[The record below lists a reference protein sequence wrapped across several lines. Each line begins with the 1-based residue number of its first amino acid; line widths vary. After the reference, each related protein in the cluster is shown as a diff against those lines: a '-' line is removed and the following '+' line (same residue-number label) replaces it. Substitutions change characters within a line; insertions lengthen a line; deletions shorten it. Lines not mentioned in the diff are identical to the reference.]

1 MRITLSFLAAALSG
15 LAAASPALHGYEGYG
30 YGRHAAPSGSAPS
43 EVATSVIPSSSSAP
57 AGTGGKPSGTKSH
70 PVVTPGVEPSGTK
83 YHPVVTPGVEPS
95 GTKSHPVV
103 TPPGPSLPPTTIT
116 VTGDV
121 TSTTTITRR
130 YTSTTERTLTK
141 FVPQSTPVATQG
153 STVYYSSYLTVS
165 YSTTTLT
172 YTKTAYEVICP
183 RTTPTD
189 SKPTGAPGHG
199 PGYVSVPGASHPGNP
214 AEHHVPGP
222 SPINGAGPDHGH
234 AIPSYPAHTS
244 YAPQV
249 GHCPPAQVVYST
261 VVIEVTKTKTV
272 EATSTPT
279 TPHVPYHSSI
289 LPPAPGKPNPQPPY
303 PIPSGS
309 TKPVHP
315 TGTGKGTGVIPLPT
329 GTAAYHY

>member
-1 MRITLSFLAAALSG
+1 MRTTLSFLAAALSG
-15 LAAASPALHGYEGYG
+15 LAAASPALYGYENYG
-30 YGRHAAPSGSAPS
+30 YGRQAAPSGSAPS
-43 EVATSVIPSSSSAP
+43 VVPTGADPSISNVP
-57 AGTGGKPSGTKSH
+57 AGTGVQPSGTKSH
-70 PVVTPGVEPSGTK
+70 PVVTPPRTGVET
-83 YHPVVTPGVEPS
+83 S

-121 TSTTTITRR
+121 TSTTTVTRI
-130 YTSTTERTLTK
+130 YTSTIERTLTS
-141 FVPQSTPVATQG
+141 FVPQSTPVGTRD
-153 STVYYSSYLTVS
+153 STVLYSTYLTVS

-172 YTKTAYEVICP
+172 ETKTAYEVICP

-199 PGYVSVPGASHPGNP
+199 PGSVSVPGANQPSNP
-214 AEHHVPGP
+214 VGHYVP
-222 SPINGAGPDHGH
+222 GAGPDHGASTVTILPVPPTD

-249 GHCPPAQVVYST
+249 GECPPAQVIYST
-261 VVIEVTKTKTV
+261 LVIEVTKTKTV
-272 EATSTPT
+272 EVPFTPKA
-279 TPHVPYHSSI
+279 PHVSYQSTIS
-289 LPPAPGKPNPQPPY
+289 PPVPGKPNPQPPY

-309 TKPVHP
+309 NKPVHSTG
-315 TGTGKGTGVIPLPT
+315 TGTGKGTGFIPFPT